1 MKIKRT
7 VNKIILALL
16 PAVLWTGCEKEE
28 PYYNIQP
35 ETAYINFFLA
45 SDVMKKRDYVRIY
58 VNDSVPNEIYTRY
71 PLMDAISLGRIE
83 YPYTTAGNNNQD
95 LVGWTRN
102 TLGYVFYMP
111 LEPGE
116 QKVIFTNGA
125 NNRNNQGS
133 DTRIFLK
140 DSLLNLAKGSFT
152 NVYLADDVENN
163 AFRIVTTSEDRD
175 MPVEK
180 GKTSLRVINLCPDA
194 GPLLISRVYDDGHNE
209 EVEGFPAVLPFGEYT
224 AYTSFSTEGI
234 EAELNSL
241 VFSIASAHNPY
252 VELLTAAIP
261 AIEGAM
267 HTLLIHGFQY
277 PVTRGIINGYDPYVG
292 LPLYQNYE
300 FTPSL
305 RTTLRRSR

>member
-7 VNKIILALL
+7 VNKIIVALL
-16 PAVLWTGCEKEE
+16 LAALWTGCEKEE

-45 SDVMKKRDYVRIY
+45 SDVMRKRANKQVYL
-58 VNDSVPNEIYTRY
+58 NDSVSTEKFNKFPA
-71 PLMDAISLGRIE
+71 MDSYE
-83 YPYTTAGNNNQD
+83 TKEFPTAVSGGSGWYI
-95 LVGWTRN
+95 VGWTHN
-102 TLGYVFYMP
+102 TQEYVFYLP
-111 LEPGE
+111 LEAGE

-125 NNRNNQGS
+125 DNWRDRGPDS
-133 DTRIFLK
+133 RIYMK
-140 DSLLNLAKGSFT
+140 DSLLNLAKGSYT

-163 AFRIVTTSEDRD
+163 AFRIVTTNEDRD

-224 AYTSFSTEGI
+224 AYTSFDTEGL

-267 HTLLIHGFQY
+267 HTLVIHGFQY

-292 LPLYQNYE
+292 LPLYQSYE
-300 FTPSL
+300 LGRSL
-305 RTTLRRSR
+305 TTTLRRSR